1 MVGTMYEVRAREAK
15 KQSLADVRAMG
26 RMWRAARAPKI
37 RVYSSSTGSAV
48 GVGNLVSAKG
58 GEWIVYQWVLRV
70 HIQG

>member
-1 MVGTMYEVRAREAK
+1 MYEVRAREAK
-15 KQSLADVRAMG
+15 KQSLADVRAMS

-58 GEWIVYQWVLRV
+58 GE
-70 HIQG
+70 